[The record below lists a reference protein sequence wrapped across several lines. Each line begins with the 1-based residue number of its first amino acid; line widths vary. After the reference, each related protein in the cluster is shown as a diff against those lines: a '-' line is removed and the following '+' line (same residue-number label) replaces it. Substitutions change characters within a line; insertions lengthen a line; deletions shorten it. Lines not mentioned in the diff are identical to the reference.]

1 MLSQALQN
9 YHLHDGHA
17 LTRYMYMSLY
27 YIIDLSFPLFT
38 QYITKSFSH
47 LEKAEAFKFRFNDDN
62 ETSPD
67 SSIVLNFPMEEIVI
81 NGWYVQPYS
90 WPCEVG
96 PTCIYCFS
104 DIV

>member
-1 MLSQALQN
+1 
-9 YHLHDGHA
+9 
-17 LTRYMYMSLY
+17 MSLY

-38 QYITKSFSH
+38 QYITESFSH
-47 LEKAEAFKFRFNDDN
+47 LEKAEAFKFRFK

-81 NGWYVQPYS
+81 KGWYVQPYS

-96 PTCIYCFS
+96 PICFS
-104 DIV
+104 NIM